1 MEPEPP
7 AFGLLLWNLE
17 PLSPPD
23 PFHPLVVY
31 HPSCSMQHRRDP
43 TIAIPAILSGKF
55 DDVSCQS
62 RFIFTG
68 LGSLALGGSMLTE
81 NPAGSSLRD
90 AKLPNHMIHAS
101 TAASGA

>member
-1 MEPEPP
+1 
-7 AFGLLLWNLE
+7 
-17 PLSPPD
+17 
-23 PFHPLVVY
+23 
-31 HPSCSMQHRRDP
+31 MQHRRDP
-43 TIAIPAILSGKF
+43 TIAIPAMLSGKF

-90 AKLPNHMIHAS
+90 AKLPNNMIHAS